1 MTMARH
7 DALRELVPSPAAGFE
22 QPFAMLEACHARVQR
37 TLDLLQ
43 RLTAHVR
50 QAGADE
56 QARQA
61 ARDVMRYFDQAAP
74 QHHLDE
80 ERHVLPALEAS
91 GDAALQALA
100 ARLRADHRRMDSGW
114 NDSRTVLAALAEGRL
129 AALDERQEAVLARFS
144 ALHADHLA
152 AEEQVAFPAA
162 TARLDSAALADM
174 SEDMR
179 RRRGAT

>member
-1 MTMARH
+1 MARH
-7 DALRELVPSPAAGFE
+7 DALRELMPSPAAGFE
-22 QPFAMLEACHARVQR
+22 QPFAMLEACHSRLQR

-43 RLTAHVR
+43 RLAAHVR
-50 QAGADE
+50 EAGADD

-91 GDAALQALA
+91 GDAALQDLA

-114 NDSRTVLAALAEGRL
+114 AEARAVLAALAQGQLASL
-129 AALDERQEAVLARFS
+129 AAEQEAVLTGFAG
-144 ALHADHLA
+144 LHAAHLA

-162 TARLDSAALADM
+162 TARLDTADLARM
-174 SEDMR
+174 SQDMR
-179 RRRGAT
+179 QRRGAV